1 MKTPTAGYYR
11 LPSQVSHI
19 AEAISQIPVKSYLVG
34 GVLRDSIL
42 GTTNPDVAIVVVASA
57 LDVAKKVASIMNGK
71 SFQLDTSRDIC
82 RVLANVLGNE
92 IQIDIASAQNGI
104 SSDIAKR
111 DFTINSLALD
121 VNHVDSNFGI
131 PQFEISKIIDE
142 HRGIEDLLNSSLRMT
157 SDQVFK
163 EDPLR
168 LLRGA
173 RLTAQYNLNIDEFT
187 ETQIRKSSF
196 LISKVSSERIKDEFL
211 KFLSLQ
217 KSVRNIT
224 KMDELGILTNI
235 IPELEASRETL
246 QTPNHHWKV
255 LEHMV
260 QTAGQAEN
268 IVTGKKINAGPY
280 PKFTPNYISITD
292 AHQIYFEQNYSDSH
306 SRFTFLK
313 LACLLHDVGKPK
325 TKTVD
330 PDGKTRFLGHD
341 KLGAEIAHSILRR
354 LKFSNSGIELVA
366 NQISNHLRPSQISN
380 QGQDPTPKAIRK
392 YYNDTSGASI
402 DILYLNLADYIA
414 AKGPNLTQTEWIDHC
429 RRINII
435 AKSESSYKRDVNQAK
450 LLSGH
455 DIMVGLC
462 LNPGPFIGT
471 LIEDVEGARLE
482 GLVSNK
488 KEALE
493 LIRHRINSGEYIA

>member
-1 MKTPTAGYYR
+1 MKPPTAGYYR

-19 AEAISQIPVKSYLVG
+19 AEAISKIPVKSYLVG

-42 GTTNPDVAIVVVASA
+42 GTTNPDVDIAVVASA
-57 LDVAKKVASIMNGK
+57 MDVAKKVANIMNGK
-71 SFQLDTSRDIC
+71 SFQLDKSRNIC

-187 ETQIRKSSF
+187 ETQIKKSSF
-196 LISKVSSERIKDEFL
+196 LISKISSERIRDEFL
-211 KFLSLQ
+211 KLLSLQ

-260 QTAGQAEN
+260 QTVGQAEN
-268 IVTGKKINAGPY
+268 IVTGKKINAGP
-280 PKFTPNYISITD
+280 
-292 AHQIYFEQNYSDSH
+292 
-306 SRFTFLK
+306 
-313 LACLLHDVGKPK
+313 
-325 TKTVD
+325 
-330 PDGKTRFLGHD
+330 
-341 KLGAEIAHSILRR
+341 
-354 LKFSNSGIELVA
+354 
-366 NQISNHLRPSQISN
+366 
-380 QGQDPTPKAIRK
+380 
-392 YYNDTSGASI
+392 
-402 DILYLNLADYIA
+402 
-414 AKGPNLTQTEWIDHC
+414 
-429 RRINII
+429 
-435 AKSESSYKRDVNQAK
+435 
-450 LLSGH
+450 
-455 DIMVGLC
+455 
-462 LNPGPFIGT
+462 
-471 LIEDVEGARLE
+471 
-482 GLVSNK
+482 
-488 KEALE
+488 
-493 LIRHRINSGEYIA
+493 